1 MSKKRAVIF
10 DMDGVII
17 DSEQLIQ
24 RLMIQLGVE
33 RGLDRTM
40 LEKATRNSLG
50 VNRVVEKKMYE
61 EMFPGIDYDELHG
74 SMGKVYWE
82 HLYAG
87 KLPLKPGVVE
97 LLTWLKEHDYY
108 VALATSTKEATAREE
123 LELLGVLPYFDT
135 LTCGDMLKKS
145 KPEPDIYLM
154 ACDSLGIQPEGSFA
168 VEDSY
173 NGVRSA
179 SSAGLTTIMV
189 PDLIGPDEEMN
200 RLADVILPSLFD
212 VITYLEDK

>member
-1 MSKKRAVIF
+1 
-10 DMDGVII
+10 
-17 DSEQLIQ
+17 
-24 RLMIQLGVE
+24 
-33 RGLDRTM
+33 
-40 LEKATRNSLG
+40 
-50 VNRVVEKKMYE
+50 
-61 EMFPGIDYDELHG
+61 
-74 SMGKVYWE
+74 
-82 HLYAG
+82 
-87 KLPLKPGVVE
+87 
-97 LLTWLKEHDYY
+97 
-108 VALATSTKEATAREE
+108 
-123 LELLGVLPYFDT
+123 
-135 LTCGDMLKKS
+135 GDMLKKS

-189 PDLIGPDEEMN
+189 PDLMGPDEEMN

>member
-1 MSKKRAVIF
+1 MNKKRAVIF

-33 RGLDRTM
+33 RGLDRTL
-40 LEKATRNSLG
+40 LEQATRNSLG

-97 LLTWLKEHDYY
+97 LLT
-108 VALATSTKEATAREE
+108 
-123 LELLGVLPYFDT
+123 G
-135 LTCGDMLKKS
+135 
-145 KPEPDIYLM
+145 
-154 ACDSLGIQPEGSFA
+154 
-168 VEDSY
+168 
-173 NGVRSA
+173 
-179 SSAGLTTIMV
+179 
-189 PDLIGPDEEMN
+189 
-200 RLADVILPSLFD
+200 
-212 VITYLEDK
+212 

>member
-1 MSKKRAVIF
+1 MTMKKAVIF

-33 RGLDRTM
+33 RGLDRTL
-40 LEKATRNSLG
+40 LEKATRDSLG
-50 VNRVVEKKMYE
+50 VNRVVEKKMYQDL
-61 EMFPGIDYDELHG
+61 FPGIDYDELHG
-74 SMGKVYWE
+74 AMGEVYWE
-82 HLYAG
+82 HLNAG

-97 LLTWLKEHDYY
+97 LLTWLRDHDFY
-108 VALATSTKEATAREE
+108 VALATSTKEAVARKE
-123 LELLGVLPYFDT
+123 LEMLGVLKYFDT

-189 PDLIGPDEEMN
+189 PDLVGPDEEME
-200 RLADVILPSLFD
+200 RLTDAILPSLFD
-212 VITYLEDK
+212 VITYLETK

>member
-1 MSKKRAVIF
+1 MNKKRAVIF

-33 RGLDRTM
+33 RGLDRSL
-40 LEKATRNSLG
+40 LEQATRNSLG
-50 VNRVVEKKMYE
+50 VNRVVEKKMYQE
-61 EMFPGIDYDELHG
+61 LFPGIDYDELHG

-123 LELLGVLPYFDT
+123 LELLGVLKYFDT

-189 PDLIGPDEEMN
+189 PDLIGPDDEMK
-200 RLADVILPSLFD
+200 RLADAILPSLLD
-212 VITYLEDK
+212 VIDYLKDK

>member
-1 MSKKRAVIF
+1 MNKKRAVIF

-33 RGLDRTM
+33 RGLDRSL
-40 LEKATRNSLG
+40 LEQATRNSLG

-61 EMFPGIDYDELHG
+61 ELFPGIDYDELHG

-108 VALATSTKEATAREE
+108 VALATSTKEVTAREE
-123 LELLGVLPYFDT
+123 LELLGVLKYFDT

-189 PDLIGPDEEMN
+189 PDLIGPDDEMK
-200 RLADVILPSLFD
+200 RLADAILPSLLD
-212 VITYLEDK
+212 VIDYLKDK